1 MTTMIAPAAEQ
12 APIENEELNEVQDAV
27 QPDQDAQAKATSEK
41 RRKYSG
47 NDVLRLIRVLDE
59 AKMDMDRQCLSM
71 NDVVHLLQDRL
82 DGMLKTRKC
91 SCADLARLVTMAGF
105 PVTERT
111 LKDYLARSRKDAKE
125 GKRNYSGLMEHIL
138 SQAGKEDGNTPANG
152 KASFLPG
159 EAGASGAKDAY
170 DELAV
175 PANEEPASAASSA
188 TSTATDGIEA
198 KEMARQHVQDIYAT
212 RKHRKKARLSQK
224 RK

>member
-27 QPDQDAQAKATSEK
+27 QPDQDAQAKATPEK

-47 NDVLRLIRVLDE
+47 NDVLRLIRALDE

-138 SQAGKEDGNTPANG
+138 SQAGKEDGKTPANG
-152 KASFLPG
+152 TASFLPG
-159 EAGASGAKDAY
+159 EAGASGAKDAF

-175 PANEEPASAASSA
+175 PANEEPASAASPAASSAASSA
-188 TSTATDGIEA
+188 TGGIEA
-198 KEMARQHVQDIYAT
+198 KEVARQHVQDIYAA
-212 RKHRKKARLSQK
+212 RKHRKKAK

>member
-1 MTTMIAPAAEQ
+1 
-12 APIENEELNEVQDAV
+12 
-27 QPDQDAQAKATSEK
+27 
-41 RRKYSG
+41 
-47 NDVLRLIRVLDE
+47 
-59 AKMDMDRQCLSM
+59 MDMDRQCLSM
-71 NDVVHLLQDRL
+71 NDVVHLLQNRL
-82 DGMLKTRKC
+82 DGMLRTRKC

-125 GKRNYSGLMEHIL
+125 GKRNYSELMEHIL
-138 SQAGKEDGNTPANG
+138 SQAGKADGNTPANG

-175 PANEEPASAASSA
+175 PANEEPASAASPAASP
-188 TSTATDGIEA
+188 ATDGIEA
-198 KEMARQHVQDIYAT
+198 KEVARQHVQDIYVA
-212 RKHRKKARLSQK
+212 RKHRKKARLAQK